1 MIKLIASDLD
11 GTLLQGTGEIS
22 EEVVMQIKK
31 LSQMGILFVAASGR
45 QYPNLRRLFEP
56 VKDEIAYIC
65 ENGALVV
72 YKDQV
77 LHKDVFNKDLEEE
90 LLNSIL
96 ETEGVEALVSGE
108 RTSYIKPK
116 DPGFY
121 DYIAHFVKND
131 TTVFEKKEEIQE
143 PFLKVSVYDE
153 AGVEA
158 IYPDWKARFGEWAT
172 VVTSGFAWLDM
183 MPKGADKGNAIKV
196 LQEKLGIGR
205 DACAAFGD
213 NYNDL
218 EMLAQ
223 VKYSFATGDAKEAV
237 KKICFSETKR
247 VETVLERIIN
257 EGGEVK

>member
-90 LLNSIL
+90 LLNSNLLRNRTVWIAGISDTL
-96 ETEGVEALVSGE
+96 SLSLQ
-108 RTSYIKPK
+108 TSYLNIRLQNSLISHNP
-116 DPGFY
+116 DNLIY
-121 DYIAHFVKND
+121 D
-131 TTVFEKKEEIQE
+131 
-143 PFLKVSVYDE
+143 
-153 AGVEA
+153 
-158 IYPDWKARFGEWAT
+158 AT
-172 VVTSGFAWLDM
+172 LIDR
-183 MPKGADKGNAIKV
+183 
-196 LQEKLGIGR
+196 L
-205 DACAAFGD
+205 
-213 NYNDL
+213 
-218 EMLAQ
+218 
-223 VKYSFATGDAKEAV
+223 
-237 KKICFSETKR
+237 
-247 VETVLERIIN
+247 
-257 EGGEVK
+257 